1 MLTKK
6 EREAIAARA
15 NTAACNMSSIFK
27 ILHGYNSS
35 EHMSLKDYFI
45 AMTTRIL
52 DLCDTSN
59 MVELP
64 LDKDGKVIKLD
75 DTVYSKYGTE
85 SIVDCISYYKDR
97 VTIATHTTDEFE
109 SDVYYGLELTH
120 KKPVTTASLVKE
132 LTNIVAADYGTPMVV
147 KRKISEIADQL
158 KKLGDSDD

>member
-6 EREAIAARA
+6 ERAAIAARA
-15 NTAACNMSSIFK
+15 NTAAYNMSSIFK

-120 KKPVTTASLVKE
+120 KKPVTIASITERIREIASNDDDISYCTSSELV
-132 LTNIVAADYGTPMVV
+132 
-147 KRKISEIADQL
+147 RIADQL
-158 KKLGDSDD
+158 ESLGDSDD